1 MSLLPPEPSVTRLA
15 PGVELDGW
23 LLEARLGAGGMGEV
37 FRATQLQTGISAA
50 LKVML
55 EDEPQSGELFRRFRR
70 EVQVLARVSHP
81 AVVRVLQE
89 ALDHSP
95 PYFCMELLPG
105 GSLADRIAREQEEG
119 RPGLELA
126 AAAQLGLELAEGL
139 AAVHALKV
147 LHRDLKPQNVLFTV
161 DGQAKLAD
169 FGIAKPLDRTGLT
182 LANTVMGTLPYL
194 PPEVL
199 QGKPGDERSDLYQ
212 FGVLLFQA
220 VAGKFP
226 FQAGSLVAASTGHPL
241 PPAPKLESLG
251 VRPAP
256 ELGRFQALLERLLA
270 SSREGRPES
279 ARETARILRALVAAI
294 EARAAGLAPPPEEP
308 PTERP
313 HTTGTRPKPSRAGAP
328 VPVTKGDGPRPQRR
342 APRTRHVTML
352 TAGLTLMFVVA
363 AAGWWHAGTPA
374 ASPEEALPR
383 ALAPG
388 TPDPGNAASAPRP
401 ALLAIGAGTD
411 RAEVWLTREASAS
424 LEIEYWPRGKTQRL
438 RRTLPRGAS
447 RLTLSGLRTGTAY
460 EGLLDTGSGAT
471 RLEFETLS
479 AMKAANGPFLLVTD
493 PSGVYDPALARRGL
507 RVAMVWRQRKTVRGP
522 CFLWLKESFDGGL
535 TWTPREEIPGGGERY
550 GSPEVDLPEDGLAVA
565 WPEPDVGTSPGGIEL
580 RFRPG
585 GAVPSGASPEPGPPL
600 ATGSEPL
607 GPSWPVALRIP
618 VGPSPLLSL
627 CSDRAGRLDLL
638 CCAGPREQEK
648 RALRII
654 RVHLPAGPSGAAGP
668 AGPTLNGPRWE
679 RAGPPLDLGGRYA
692 INASLRVT
700 GEASVVA
707 VLTEAK
713 KGSDRT
719 LRVSR
724 RPAGTAM
731 AWSPLVTVSEPGFL
745 VHQFELAASGK
756 LVSVAYDGRD
766 EVLTSVSRDGGLTF
780 RRMKSPFAWSGGSL
794 PGKAPAFPPAVA
806 IQGDKLWLVSL
817 TEGVLGA
824 STAVLAESTDGL
836 SWKLVAQ
843 FPFRV
848 FQPMETH
855 LLPGPGRW
863 LMAVNEASASVV
875 AECLPPPPD
884 R

>member
-1 MSLLPPEPSVTRLA
+1 MSLLTPGPSVTRLA

-37 FRATQLQTGISAA
+37 FRATQLETGISAA

-55 EDEPQSGELFRRFRR
+55 EDERHPGELFRRFRR
-70 EVQVLARVSHP
+70 EVQVLARVNHP

-119 RPGLELA
+119 RPGLTLD

-212 FGVLLFQA
+212 FGVMLFQA

-226 FQAGSLVAASTGHPL
+226 FEAGSLVAASTGLPL
-241 PPAPKLESLG
+241 PPAPKLESRG
-251 VRPAP
+251 VMPTP

-270 SSREGRPES
+270 SSREERPES

-294 EARAAGLAPPPEEP
+294 EARAAGQEPAPEEP
-308 PTERP
+308 PIERP
-313 HTTGTRPKPSRAGAP
+313 HTTGTRPRPARSRAP
-328 VPVTKGDGPRPQRR
+328 EHVTKGPERRPERPTPRARQL
-342 APRTRHVTML
+342 TML
-352 TAGLTLMFVVA
+352 AAGLALLVVA
-363 AAGWWHAGTPA
+363 AAGWWRMGSPT
-374 ASPEEALPR
+374 ASPMESPPR
-383 ALAPG
+383 VLAPA
-388 TPDPGNAASAPRP
+388 TREPESATSGPRP
-401 ALLAIGAGTD
+401 TLLAISAGTD
-411 RAEVWLTREASAS
+411 LAEVWLTGPASAP

-438 RRTLPRGAS
+438 RRMLPRGAS
-447 RLTLSGLRTGTAY
+447 RLALSGLRPGTVY
-460 EGLLDTGSGAT
+460 EGLLGTGPGAT

-479 AMKAANGPFLLVTD
+479 AMKAANGPFLLVAD
-493 PSGVYDPALARRGL
+493 PSGVYDPALARRGS

-550 GSPEVDLPEDGLAVA
+550 GSPEVALPEDGLAVA
-565 WPEPDVGTSPGGIEL
+565 WPEPDMGASPGGIEL

-585 GAVPSGASPEPGPPL
+585 GAVPAGAGPEGEPPL
-600 ATGSEPL
+600 ATGSAPP
-607 GPSWPVALRIP
+607 GQSWPVALRLP
-618 VGPSPLLSL
+618 VGPSPMMSL
-627 CSDRAGRLDLL
+627 CSDRAGRLDIL

-654 RVHLPAGPSGAAGP
+654 RVHLPAIPSGAW
-668 AGPTLNGPRWE
+668 GPTGPTSDAPRWE
-679 RAGPPLDLGGRYA
+679 KAGPPLDLGGQYA
-692 INASLRVT
+692 IHASLCVT

-707 VLTEAK
+707 VLTEVK

-719 LRVSR
+719 LRVTR
-724 RPAGTAM
+724 RPTGTGT
-731 AWSPLVTVSEPGFL
+731 AWSPLVTVSEPGFR
-745 VHQFELAASGK
+745 VHQFELAASRG

-780 RRMKSPFAWSGGSL
+780 RRMKAPFAWAGGSL
-794 PGKAPAFPPAVA
+794 AAKVPAFPPAVA
-806 IQGDKLWLVSL
+806 IQGDKIWLVSL

-824 STAVLAESTDGL
+824 ATAVLAESTDGL
-836 SWKLVAQ
+836 TWNLVAQ

-848 FQPMETH
+848 FQPMKTH

-875 AECLPPPPD
+875 AECLPPLPD